1 MIVNQSVK
9 SFCYYL
15 KKILNTIILNKKMNF
30 VLGNECTPCMSKTT
44 SYLHA
49 GHRILLPPFLEFLIG
64 SDLLSKIFWQQTW
77 HKLWLH
83 GKSTTGGFSLSRH
96 SWQLVILS
104 YLTSEK
110 FSSILVP
117 KWTVHDPEYA
127 QVYSTNKCCVST
139 AVICILFFR
148 PGDQSHALSY
158 DLF

>member
-1 MIVNQSVK
+1 
-9 SFCYYL
+9 
-15 KKILNTIILNKKMNF
+15 MNF

-96 SWQLVILS
+96 SWQLVNLS
-104 YLTSEK
+104 YLTSEN

-117 KWTVHDPEYA
+117 KWPDHDPEYA
-127 QVYSTNKCCVST
+127 KVYSANKCCHMYSGFV
-139 AVICILFFR
+139 FR

-158 DLF
+158 D